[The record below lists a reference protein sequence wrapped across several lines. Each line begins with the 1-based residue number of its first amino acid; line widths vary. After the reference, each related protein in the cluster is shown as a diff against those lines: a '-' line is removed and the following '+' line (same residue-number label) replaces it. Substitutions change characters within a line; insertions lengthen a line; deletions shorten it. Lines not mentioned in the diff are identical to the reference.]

1 MTDSLPVSSN
11 VYYLPVN
18 PSVTEPKVP
27 EPRTISFRERSQ
39 RTWWRLT
46 FMAMEICTVLRR
58 GGRQLLR
65 DDDVLAFD
73 RWNDAPER
81 RRPRYAMPA
90 QVIDFAAARERLR
103 GQARA

>member
-11 VYYLPVN
+11 VYYLPVS
-18 PSVTEPKVP
+18 PSAIEPKVP
-27 EPRTISFRERSQ
+27 EPRTMSFHERIQ

-46 FMAMEICTVLRR
+46 FMATEIWTVLRR

-81 RRPRYAMPA
+81 RRPRYAVPA
-90 QVIDFAAARERLR
+90 QVIDFATARERLR
-103 GQARA
+103 GRADA